1 MEKHKFV
8 GADIKTQFLAIGKE
22 QDVLPMKLPEMDK
35 TDVDLKQIFSEKKQL
50 TDDIASQTDHD
61 IAKTQLAA
69 ALFEVSLLKATIT
82 RLETQNET
90 LFREN
95 ERLANMEHQ
104 LNITLSENKSPNEDT
119 ARLKT
124 ENILLLQDVSV
135 KDVFARSIRRENEE
149 LISKNDSRLKE
160 AFFEVS
166 SLKEEV
172 TNLNAEFCR
181 ILREKEESAKKY
193 EEEIS
198 CLKYYVDYLQMKI
211 NELETTSESLKQ
223 EVGDKSCLSEA
234 SEKILVNLT
243 DKEDKTQN
251 QTDEL
256 KTVRKKVLRIES
268 AKHGPVVEKEDILTK
283 MGYEIHS
290 LKSEILECATK
301 NLELK
306 EEITKKEK
314 EIEEQILRKNY
325 FRSHL
330 KSVMLEVTSLKEKG
344 KEGKEELLCL
354 KSYVDYLQIKINESE
369 TTSEFLKQEVGEKSI
384 LLDTLEKKLI
394 NLKDRQ
400 DEILNRFLEQLD
412 IFYRD
417 LF

>member
-1 MEKHKFV
+1 MLKRGISAIKTNLQDKYKLLEGNPVKLQKLDHQMEKHKFV

-22 QDVLPMKLPEMDK
+22 QDVLPMKLPEIDK

-104 LNITLSENKSPNEDT
+104 LNITLSENKSLKEDT

-172 TNLNAEFCR
+172 TNLYIEIEVPEFCR
-181 ILREKEESAKKY
+181 ILREEEESAKKY

-198 CLKYYVDYLQMKI
+198 CLKSYVDYLQMKI

-223 EVGDKSCLSEA
+223 EVGDKSCLSET
-234 SEKILVNLT
+234 SEKILINLT

-290 LKSEILECATK
+290 LKSEILECTTK

-314 EIEEQILRKNY
+314 EFKKKIIL
-325 FRSHL
+325 
-330 KSVMLEVTSLKEKG
+330 G
-344 KEGKEELLCL
+344 
-354 KSYVDYLQIKINESE
+354 
-369 TTSEFLKQEVGEKSI
+369 
-384 LLDTLEKKLI
+384 LI
-394 NLKDRQ
+394 
-400 DEILNRFLEQLD
+400 
-412 IFYRD
+412 
-417 LF
+417 